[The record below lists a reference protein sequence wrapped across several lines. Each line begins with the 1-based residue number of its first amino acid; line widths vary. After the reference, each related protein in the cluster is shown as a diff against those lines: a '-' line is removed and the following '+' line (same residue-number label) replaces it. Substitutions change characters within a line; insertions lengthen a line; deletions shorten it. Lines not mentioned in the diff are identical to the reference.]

1 MFGGYSTCCFCGK
14 KYLNDNMMEVENQIT
29 YNKLSRDLV
38 IDYSIDWGF
47 DRACIRCFNHLLID
61 SCEDYRMKIELIKT
75 YGEKNGTEDMEDGNQ
90 HR

>member
-1 MFGGYSTCCFCGK
+1 
-14 KYLNDNMMEVENQIT
+14 MMEVENQIT

-38 IDYSIDWGF
+38 IDYNINWGF

-90 HR
+90 HRQFYC